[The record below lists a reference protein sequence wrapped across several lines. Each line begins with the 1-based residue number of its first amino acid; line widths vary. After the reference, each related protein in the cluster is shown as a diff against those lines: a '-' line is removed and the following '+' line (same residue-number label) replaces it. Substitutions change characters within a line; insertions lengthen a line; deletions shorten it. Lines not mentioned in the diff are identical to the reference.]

1 MANADLC
8 VYFPGVAAY
17 EWGKLGSTSAAGR
30 FAAATPRDDLQ
41 VQDDKPYAEVD
52 TLHAWQETS
61 KQGC

>member
-1 MANADLC
+1 MSDADLY
-8 VYFPGVAAY
+8 VRFLGVAGY

-41 VQDDKPYAEVD
+41 VQDDKPYAEVH
-52 TLHAWQETS
+52 TLHVQEAP